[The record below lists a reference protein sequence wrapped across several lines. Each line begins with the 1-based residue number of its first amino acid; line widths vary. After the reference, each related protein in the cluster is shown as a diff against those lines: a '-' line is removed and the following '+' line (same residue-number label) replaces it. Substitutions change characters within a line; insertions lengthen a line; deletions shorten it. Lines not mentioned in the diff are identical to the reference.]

1 METAEFRIKTDIDES
16 EPCAGEFLIDSHT
29 FMIARLDHI
38 RL

>member
-1 METAEFRIKTDIDES
+1 METADFRIKTDIDES